1 MKKKKMTRVEY
12 QKKLRRKRMRLKP
25 VPFAILILI
34 CSSIFIFSLYT
45 LVTWQLDNNKIKNLH
60 SEIDDISNGEFIKD
74 KGDAFNPPDDKDS
87 DYWYYI
93 GLPFYNVDFD
103 ELLKKNK
110 DTVAFIHMENNNIN
124 YPVVQSKDNSYYLT
138 HAFDKSY
145 NEAGWVFL
153 DYRNNINSLSFNNI
167 IYGHGRLNK
176 TVFGSLKDTLDKK
189 WHSNKDN
196 LAIYISTP
204 NENMIFQIFSIYT
217 IKSESY
223 YINTL
228 FNNKNEKSKWLDTMI
243 QRNTSAINTS
253 VDTNDKILTLS
264 TCLDDNGGRVVVQA
278 KLIKT
283 QKRL

>member
-12 QKKLRRKRMRLKP
+12 QKRLRRKRMRLKP

-34 CSSIFIFSLYT
+34 CSSIFIFSLYS

-93 GLPFYNVDFD
+93 DLPFYNVDFD

-124 YPVVQSKDNSYYLT
+124 YPVVQSKDNNYYLT

-189 WHSNKDN
+189 WQSNKDN

-243 QRNTSAINTS
+243 KRNTSAINTS

>member
-12 QKKLRRKRMRLKP
+12 QKRLRRKRMRLKP

-34 CSSIFIFSLYT
+34 CSSIFIFSLYS

-93 GLPFYNVDFD
+93 NLPFYNVDFD

-124 YPVVQSKDNSYYLT
+124 YPVVQSKDNNYYLT

-189 WHSNKDN
+189 WQSNKDN
-196 LAIYISTP
+196 LAVYISTP

>member
-12 QKKLRRKRMRLKP
+12 QKRLRRKRMRLKP
-25 VPFAILILI
+25 VPFAVLILI
-34 CSSIFIFSLYT
+34 CSSIFIFSLYS

-93 GLPFYNVDFD
+93 DLPFYNVDFD

-124 YPVVQSKDNSYYLT
+124 YPVVQSKDNNYYLT

-189 WHSNKDN
+189 WQSNKDN

>member
-74 KGDAFNPPDDKDS
+74 KGDAFNPPDDKES

-93 GLPFYNVDFD
+93 GLPFYNVDFE

-189 WHSNKDN
+189 WQSNKDN

>member
-1 MKKKKMTRVEY
+1 MTKKKMTRVEY
-12 QKKLRRKRMRLKP
+12 QKRLRRKRMRLKP

-34 CSSIFIFSLYT
+34 CSSIFIFSLYS

-93 GLPFYNVDFD
+93 DLPFYNVDFD

-124 YPVVQSKDNSYYLT
+124 YPVVQSKDNNYYLT

-189 WHSNKDN
+189 WQSNKDN

-243 QRNTSAINTS
+243 KRNTSAINTS

>member
-12 QKKLRRKRMRLKP
+12 QKRLRRKRMRLKP

-34 CSSIFIFSLYT
+34 CSSIFIFSLYS

-93 GLPFYNVDFD
+93 DLPFYNVDFD

-124 YPVVQSKDNSYYLT
+124 YPVVQSKDNTYYLT

-189 WHSNKDN
+189 WQSNKDN

-243 QRNTSAINTS
+243 KRNTSAINTS

>member
-12 QKKLRRKRMRLKP
+12 QKRLRRKRMRLKP

-34 CSSIFIFSLYT
+34 CSSIFIFSLYS

-93 GLPFYNVDFD
+93 DLPFYNVDFE

-189 WHSNKDN
+189 WQSNKDN

>member
-93 GLPFYNVDFD
+93 GLPFYNVDFE

-189 WHSNKDN
+189 WQSNKDN

>member
-45 LVTWQLDNNKIKNLH
+45 LVTWQLDNNKIKNLR

-93 GLPFYNVDFD
+93 DLPFYNVDFD

-189 WHSNKDN
+189 WQSNKDN

>member
-25 VPFAILILI
+25 VPFAILILV

-93 GLPFYNVDFD
+93 DLPFYNVDFD

-189 WHSNKDN
+189 WQSNKDN

>member
-12 QKKLRRKRMRLKP
+12 QKRLRRKRMRLKP

-34 CSSIFIFSLYT
+34 CSSIFIFSLYS

-93 GLPFYNVDFD
+93 DLPFYNVDFD

-124 YPVVQSKDNSYYLT
+124 YPVVQSKDNNYYLT

-189 WHSNKDN
+189 WQSNKDN

>member
-93 GLPFYNVDFD
+93 DLPFYNVDFD

-153 DYRNNINSLSFNNI
+153 DYRNNMDNLSKNTI
-167 IYGHGRLNK
+167 IYAHGLVNNQM
-176 TVFGSLKDTLDKK
+176 FGSLRKILKSS
-189 WHSNKDN
+189 WYNNKN
-196 LAIYISTP
+196 NHIIKLSTP
-204 NENMIFQIFSIYT
+204 TSNQLWQVFSTYTIEPEDYYITTSFSSDEEFQEFINT
-217 IKSESY
+217 IKSRSVY
-223 YINTL
+223 DYGTKINT
-228 FNNKNEKSKWLDTMI
+228 
-243 QRNTSAINTS
+243 
-253 VDTNDKILTLS
+253 NDNILTLS
-264 TCLDDNGGRVVVQA
+264 SCYSDTKRMVLHA
-278 KLIKT
+278 KLIKSD
-283 QKRL
+283 

>member
-25 VPFAILILI
+25 VPFAILILV

-74 KGDAFNPPDDKDS
+74 KGDAFNPPDDKES

-189 WHSNKDN
+189 WQSNKDN

>member
-12 QKKLRRKRMRLKP
+12 QKRLRRKRMRLKP

-34 CSSIFIFSLYT
+34 CSSIFIFSLYS

-93 GLPFYNVDFD
+93 DLPFYNVDFD

-124 YPVVQSKDNSYYLT
+124 YPVVQSKDNNYYLT

-189 WHSNKDN
+189 WQSNMDN

-243 QRNTSAINTS
+243 KRNTSAINTS

>member
-12 QKKLRRKRMRLKP
+12 QKRLRRKRMRLKP

-34 CSSIFIFSLYT
+34 CSSIFIFSLYS

-93 GLPFYNVDFD
+93 DLPFYNVDFD

-124 YPVVQSKDNSYYLT
+124 YPVVQSKDNNYYLT

-189 WHSNKDN
+189 WQGNKDN

-243 QRNTSAINTS
+243 KRNTSVINTS

>member
-1 MKKKKMTRVEY
+1 MGVSV
-12 QKKLRRKRMRLKP
+12 L
-25 VPFAILILI
+25 
-34 CSSIFIFSLYT
+34 SLPA
-45 LVTWQLDNNKIKNLH
+45 LKNL
-60 SEIDDISNGEFIKD
+60 SSRD
-74 KGDAFNPPDDKDS
+74 KYETF
-87 DYWYYI
+87 
-93 GLPFYNVDFD
+93 
-103 ELLKKNK
+103 
-110 DTVAFIHMENNNIN
+110 
-124 YPVVQSKDNSYYLT
+124 
-138 HAFDKSY
+138 
-145 NEAGWVFL
+145 
-153 DYRNNINSLSFNNI
+153 NINSLSFNNI

-189 WHSNKDN
+189 WQSNKDN

-283 QKRL
+283 QKRQKIKSFYADMTNTPCFMTEYRV

>member
-93 GLPFYNVDFD
+93 DLPFYNVDFD

-189 WHSNKDN
+189 WQSNKDN

>member
-189 WHSNKDN
+189 WQSNKDN

>member
-93 GLPFYNVDFD
+93 DLPFYNVDFD

-176 TVFGSLKDTLDKK
+176 TVFGSLKDTLNKK
-189 WHSNKDN
+189 WQSNKDN

-243 QRNTSAINTS
+243 QRNTSTINTS

-283 QKRL
+283 KKRP

>member
-93 GLPFYNVDFD
+93 DLPFYNVDFD

-176 TVFGSLKDTLDKK
+176 TVFGSLKDTLDKE
-189 WHSNKDN
+189 WQSNKDN

>member
-93 GLPFYNVDFD
+93 DLPFYNVDFD

-189 WHSNKDN
+189 WQSNKDN

-283 QKRL
+283 KKRL

>member
-189 WHSNKDN
+189 WQSNKDN

-243 QRNTSAINTS
+243 QRNTSTINTS

>member
-12 QKKLRRKRMRLKP
+12 QKRLRRKRMRLKP

-34 CSSIFIFSLYT
+34 CSSIFIFSLYS

-93 GLPFYNVDFD
+93 NLPFYNVDFD

-124 YPVVQSKDNSYYLT
+124 YPVVQSKDNTYYLT

-189 WHSNKDN
+189 WQSNKDN

-243 QRNTSAINTS
+243 KRNTSVINTS

>member
-12 QKKLRRKRMRLKP
+12 QKRLRRKRMRLKP

-34 CSSIFIFSLYT
+34 CSSIFIFSLYS

-93 GLPFYNVDFD
+93 DLPFYNVDFD

-189 WHSNKDN
+189 WQSNKDN

>member
-93 GLPFYNVDFD
+93 DLPFYNVDFE

-189 WHSNKDN
+189 WQSNKDN

>member
-34 CSSIFIFSLYT
+34 CSSIFIFSLYS

-189 WHSNKDN
+189 WQSNKDN

-243 QRNTSAINTS
+243 KRNTSAINTS

>member
-12 QKKLRRKRMRLKP
+12 QKRLRRKRMRLKP

-34 CSSIFIFSLYT
+34 CSSIFIFSLYS
-45 LVTWQLDNNKIKNLH
+45 LITWQLDNNKIKNLH

-93 GLPFYNVDFD
+93 DLPFYNVDFD

-124 YPVVQSKDNSYYLT
+124 YPVVQSKDNNYYLT

-189 WHSNKDN
+189 WQSNKDN

>member
-74 KGDAFNPPDDKDS
+74 KGDAFNPPDDKES

-189 WHSNKDN
+189 WQSNKDN

>member
-12 QKKLRRKRMRLKP
+12 QKRLRRKRMRLKP

-34 CSSIFIFSLYT
+34 CSSIFIFSLYS

-74 KGDAFNPPDDKDS
+74 KGNAFNPPDDKDS

-93 GLPFYNVDFD
+93 DLPFYNVDFD

-124 YPVVQSKDNSYYLT
+124 YPVVQSKDNNYYLT

-189 WHSNKDN
+189 WQSNKDN

-243 QRNTSAINTS
+243 KRNTSAINTS

>member
-12 QKKLRRKRMRLKP
+12 QKRLRRKRMRLKP

-34 CSSIFIFSLYT
+34 CSSIFIFSLYS

-93 GLPFYNVDFD
+93 DLPFYNVDFD

-124 YPVVQSKDNSYYLT
+124 YPVVQSKDNNYYLT

-189 WHSNKDN
+189 WQSNKDN

-243 QRNTSAINTS
+243 KRNTSVINTS

>member
-34 CSSIFIFSLYT
+34 CSSIFIFSLYS

-74 KGDAFNPPDDKDS
+74 KGNAFNPPDDKDS

-93 GLPFYNVDFD
+93 DLPFYNVDFD

-189 WHSNKDN
+189 WQSNKDN

-243 QRNTSAINTS
+243 QRNTSVFNTS

>member
-25 VPFAILILI
+25 VPFTILILI

-93 GLPFYNVDFD
+93 DLPFYNVDFD

-189 WHSNKDN
+189 WQSNKDN

-253 VDTNDKILTLS
+253 VNTNDKILTLS

>member
-74 KGDAFNPPDDKDS
+74 KGDAFNPPNDKDS

-93 GLPFYNVDFD
+93 GLHFYNVDFE

-176 TVFGSLKDTLDKK
+176 TVFGSLKDTLDKE
-189 WHSNKDN
+189 WQSNKDN

>member
-74 KGDAFNPPDDKDS
+74 KGDAFNPPDDKES

-93 GLPFYNVDFD
+93 DLPFYNVDFD

-189 WHSNKDN
+189 WQSNKDN

>member
-93 GLPFYNVDFD
+93 GLPFYNVDFE

-189 WHSNKDN
+189 WQSNKDN

-228 FNNKNEKSKWLDTMI
+228 FNKKNEKSKWLDTMI

>member
-74 KGDAFNPPDDKDS
+74 KGDAFNPPNDKDS

-93 GLPFYNVDFD
+93 GLPFYNVDFE

-189 WHSNKDN
+189 WQSNKDN

>member
-12 QKKLRRKRMRLKP
+12 QKRLRRKRMRLKP

-34 CSSIFIFSLYT
+34 CSSIFIFSLYS

-93 GLPFYNVDFD
+93 DLPFYNVDFD

-124 YPVVQSKDNSYYLT
+124 YPFVQSKDNNYYLT

-189 WHSNKDN
+189 WQSNKDN

-243 QRNTSAINTS
+243 KRNTSAINTS

>member
-12 QKKLRRKRMRLKP
+12 QKRLRRKRMRLKP

-34 CSSIFIFSLYT
+34 CSSIFIFSLYS

-93 GLPFYNVDFD
+93 NLPFYNVDFD

-124 YPVVQSKDNSYYLT
+124 YPVVQSKDNNYYLT

-189 WHSNKDN
+189 WQSNKDN

-243 QRNTSAINTS
+243 KRNTSVINTS

>member
-12 QKKLRRKRMRLKP
+12 QKRLRRKRMRLKP

-34 CSSIFIFSLYT
+34 CSSIFIFSLYS

-93 GLPFYNVDFD
+93 DLPFYNVDFD

-124 YPVVQSKDNSYYLT
+124 YPVVQSKDNNYYLT

-176 TVFGSLKDTLDKK
+176 TVFGSLKDTLDKE
-189 WHSNKDN
+189 WQSNKDN